1 VSSRQNPA
9 FPRSLPATP
18 STARA
23 ERSRSD
29 DEWAE
34 AALLQTRHLSQFNNV
49 NSHQLSEF
57 ILEDGSLPRSILNFD
72 RDENQQKVGRLSEP
86 SVNGAATQGREQ
98 RLQEEDSFTTGDRW
112 NDRWPL
118 DPSRIEFAPSAD
130 YYDKIH
136 SLKGDG
142 EEAALLSSTS
152 YASFVNENG
161 ECQELY
167 PLALML
173 HNSAPFIA
181 AHSGKTAV
189 FHIPGEYVVSKNQ
202 KLFSDIAL
210 AHLLGMKIVIVV
222 GNRMSNDESCN
233 LSEDNSSI
241 ECQNS
246 LSVTSDQAL
255 RKLEEEAGFLRVEVE
270 RKLNRHL
277 KLNGV
282 VSTNTE
288 DEGNVVSGSNFY
300 TARHFRHSHVD
311 LEHSGF
317 TSAVHTS
324 SIQHRLDN
332 QDIVLLTTIGVSPLG
347 DVVNVNGYHLA
358 ACVASAL
365 DAYKVIYLSN
375 EGTVLKKAGSTSST
389 DPPAALIQEIPL
401 SFAKRL
407 TKYHDV
413 VVHNSGYA
421 TFDDARERLEDPG
434 AMELLLHLSWAAWA
448 LERGVTRAHIVNPGD
463 GAILEELFTS
473 KNGVNTCLYHDEE
486 VLRRPALEDESED
499 DDEMFWN
506 EDSHVAS
513 QRI

>member
-1 VSSRQNPA
+1 
-9 FPRSLPATP
+9 
-18 STARA
+18 
-23 ERSRSD
+23 
-29 DEWAE
+29 
-34 AALLQTRHLSQFNNV
+34 LLQSRHLSHV
-49 NSHQLSEF
+49 NSINHHHHLSEF
-57 ILEDGSLPRSILNFD
+57 ILDDGSLPRAVLDLDHDKEHI
-72 RDENQQKVGRLSEP
+72 RHPEP
-86 SVNGAATQGREQ
+86 LVNGVAATKSSREQ
-98 RLQEEDSFTTGDRW
+98 QEDAGRRNSIGP
-112 NDRWPL
+112 NDRYPL
-118 DPSRIEFAPSAD
+118 DPSRIEFAPSAN
-130 YYDKIH
+130 YYDQIH
-136 SLKGDG
+136 SLKGGDA
-142 EEAALLSSTS
+142 ELSLLSSTN
-152 YASFVNENG
+152 YASFVDEDG

-181 AHSGKTAV
+181 AHAGKTAV
-189 FHIPGEYVVSKNQ
+189 FHIPGEYIVSKNQ

-222 GNRMSNDESCN
+222 GNRMSNDESCD
-233 LSEDNSSI
+233 LTEDSSSI

-246 LSVTSDQAL
+246 LSITSDRAL

-282 VSTNTE
+282 VSTSTE

-300 TARHFRHSHVD
+300 TARHFRHSHED
-311 LEHSGF
+311 LVHSGF

-365 DAYKVIYLSN
+365 DAYKIVYLSN
-375 EGTVLKKAGSTSST
+375 EGTVLKKAGPSST
-389 DPPAALIQEIPL
+389 TVDSPAALIQEIPL

-407 TKYHDV
+407 TQYHDV

-421 TFDDARERLEDPG
+421 TFEDARRRLEDPG
-434 AMELLLHLSWAAWA
+434 ALELLLHLSWSAWA

-486 VLRRPALEDESED
+486 DLRRFALEDESEED
-499 DDEMFWN
+499 DDEIFWN
-506 EDSHVAS
+506 DDSHVAS